1 VYRSAAIREA
11 FGSVGISLGLLSVG
25 MVETPRNAL
34 ELFGQRANDDDDPFT
49 MNATGF
55 NFTGSAL
62 LRDAILTPASAFGYD
77 DLGLGEFVNLLGPLD
92 WLKPIRAAN
101 YQRYLDEVAEHVLA
115 IMVHWRDTYGLTPRL
130 LHLFNE
136 PTSGSNELAG
146 GSIPEIVD
154 IVRRVGDRL
163 RDAGFGT
170 VKFVVP
176 NEETIAR
183 SREVAQAVL
192 ANAGA
197 RPYVGVIGY
206 HPYPYGSAYA
216 SPRRILATSGNG
228 TPDPE
233 ARQQLEQLRALGRQ
247 YNVRVWMTEVSEGP
261 GNNDFPFDAI
271 DNVLAR
277 AIHIHDNFEYAGA
290 SAYFGMSTLWDSQTH
305 QEHFRD
311 RGNIPFLSEQSGM
324 VLVDV
329 GAGQIRITGMGYA
342 VGQYARW
349 AKPGSIRIGAT
360 SPAARVIVTAFRDAA
375 RQRIVVVA
383 VNNETTPQNLRIKL
397 VGAAAAGMVTGEAS
411 YESVRWQPIPDF
423 ATTASDELQY
433 LAPARS
439 VVTLAIPLRSG
450 TR

>member
-1 VYRSAAIREA
+1 
-11 FGSVGISLGLLSVG
+11 
-25 MVETPRNAL
+25 
-34 ELFGQRANDDDDPFT
+34 
-49 MNATGF
+49 MNPSGF
-55 NFTGSAL
+55 NFTGSDI
-62 LRDAILTPASAFGYD
+62 LRDAILRPASAFGFD

-92 WLKPIRAAN
+92 WLKPIRASN
-101 YQRYLDEVAEHVLA
+101 YQRYLDEVAEHILA
-115 IMVHWRDTYGLTPRL
+115 VMVHWRDAYGLTPRL
-130 LHLFNE
+130 LHLFSE
-136 PTSGSNELAG
+136 PTSGTNELAG
-146 GSIPEIVD
+146 GSTTEIVD

-163 RDAGFGT
+163 RSAGFAT

-176 NEETIAR
+176 NEETIVR
-183 SREVAQAVL
+183 SREVAQAIL
-192 ANAGA
+192 ADAGA

-247 YNVRVWMTEVSEGP
+247 YNVPIWMTEVSEGP

-305 QEHFRD
+305 QEHFGD
-311 RGNIPFLSEQSGM
+311 RGISFLSEQSGM

-329 GAGQIRITGMGYA
+329 GAGQIKITGMGYA

-360 SPAARVIVTAFRDAA
+360 SPAERVIVTAFRDAV

-383 VNNETTPQNLRIKL
+383 VNNDTTPQNLRIKL
-397 VGAAAAGMVTGEAS
+397 VGAAAAGLVTGEAS
-411 YESVRWQPIPDF
+411 YEAVRWQAIAGFAATAPD
-423 ATTASDELQY
+423 EIQY

-439 VVTLAIPLRSG
+439 VVTLAIPVQSG